1 MATRTTTNRTTNRKP
16 GSGKPAPRGAAAKD
30 TSADK
35 TKKAAAAAAPAPAPA
50 PPAPKPAPKET
61 VSLIDE
67 KPKTPRRRTPSD
79 LQNKPFTVLPPIS
92 RLREPVEAAKP
103 TPEVVEETVV

>member
-35 TKKAAAAAAPAPAPA
+35 AKKAAAAAPAAPAA
-50 PPAPKPAPKET
+50 PAPKPVPKET
-61 VSLIDE
+61 LSLIDE
-67 KPKTPRRRTPSD
+67 KPKTPRRRTPSE

-92 RLREPVEAAKP
+92 RLREPVEAPKP
-103 TPEVVEETVV
+103 APAPEAEEPV